1 MNRRPWVPLTFL
13 TLLLGCSSASTGA
26 NTGRYACA
34 LDDECASGFVC
45 RAGVCQAE
53 GGPQL
58 PPDPGGP
65 GEGPDGGGSD
75 PGTPSSPPTRLAF
88 VNPARTVGTGQCSAA
103 VVIETQ
109 TEQGVASPVENAT
122 TVSVSAQPSTA
133 VSFFR
138 DAACTQSTS
147 SVTVDAGGSRATFYF
162 RGSVAQT
169 VRIGVSS
176 SGLASATQDAVLR
189 TPGQVVGVFFV
200 TGAQTLATSGC
211 SGKVELEA
219 RDADAIPTT
228 FSSPRTMTLS
238 GTGLTFFSNASC
250 TTPLSNPVFAAG
262 TTRSSF
268 YFKGKS
274 SGTNRL
280 SVAVSGLSTV
290 SQDETIL
297 PVVRSGVC
305 TLPANGLSVTCPIS
319 PAQVDMS
326 KTLLM
331 ISLSPSGRSPDSGG
345 VRCMLSARDAF
356 TCGRYTAAPGGFDI
370 FWQTVELGTGLRV
383 QHLQP
388 SCQGSFLSSVPIET
402 VSPQKSFLLV
412 SSEQSGTLLGEG
424 NLYTATL
431 ADAGNRVDLQFSGNC
446 SPFWKGSL
454 QVVELDGIQV
464 HRGGGSMIRGQT
476 GAGNAGLPAANPA
489 TTALLF
495 TYRVNNA
502 GAANLCDRVMR
513 GEVFGSTEL
522 DFSRALLDDS
532 QNCATAVIEA
542 MAWERINFG
551 SLAKVQSVQVGLSVD
566 QLQTSPGITA
576 VDRTRAVVFAS
587 GQSMNGQAGGE
598 ASYSGDD
605 VLGESLAGFSFS
617 SATELRVR
625 RASALGQARWTAY
638 VVEFNP

>member
-1 MNRRPWVPLTFL
+1 MNRCPWMLL
-13 TLLLGCSSASTGA
+13 TLLTLLMGCSSASTGA
-26 NTGRYACA
+26 NTQRYACA

-45 RAGVCQAE
+45 RAGVCQAA
-53 GGPQL
+53 QAS
-58 PPDPGGP
+58 
-65 GEGPDGGGSD
+65 GGSD
-75 PGTPSSPPTRLAF
+75 AGTPSGLPTRLAF
-88 VNPARTVGTGQCSAA
+88 VSPVQTVGTGQCSAA

-109 TEQGVASPVENAT
+109 TEQGAAAPVESAT
-122 TVSVSAQPSTA
+122 TVSVSAQPATD
-133 VSFFR
+133 VSFFS
-138 DAACTQSTS
+138 DAACTTPTN
-147 SVTVDAGGSRATFYF
+147 SVTVDAGGSRAIFYL
-162 RGSVAQT
+162 RGSVAQS
-169 VRIGVSS
+169 VLVGVSS
-176 SGLASATQDAVLR
+176 NGLASATQEEVLLV
-189 TPGQVVGVFFV
+189 PGQAVSVSFV
-200 TGAQTLATSGC
+200 TSAQTLATSGC

-219 RDADAIPTT
+219 RDANAIPTT
-228 FSSPRTMTLS
+228 FSNQRSMTLS

-250 TTPLSNPVFAAG
+250 TLSHLFPAFPAG

-268 YFKGKS
+268 YFKGKI

-280 SVAVSGLSTV
+280 SVAVSGVSTV

-305 TLPANGLSVTCPIS
+305 TMPATGYSVTCLIS
-319 PAQVDMS
+319 PAQVDLS

-345 VRCMLSARDAF
+345 VRCFLSAKDAF
-356 TCGRYTAAPGGFDI
+356 TCGRNAAAPSSFDI

-388 SCQGSFLSSVPIET
+388 SCQGSFLTSVPIAT

-412 SSEQSGTLLGEG
+412 SSEQSATLLGEG
-424 NLYTATL
+424 NIYTATL
-431 ADAGNRVDLQFSGNC
+431 ADSGTRVELQFSGNC

-454 QVVELDGIQV
+454 QVVELEGIQV
-464 HRGGGSMIRGQT
+464 YRGGGAMSGSQT
-476 GAGNAGLPAANPA
+476 AAGNTGLPTADLA

-502 GAANLCDRVMR
+502 GTANLCDRVMR
-513 GEVFGSTEL
+513 GQVSTTTAL
-522 DFSRALLDDS
+522 DFSRALGS
-532 QNCATAVIEA
+532 PPNCTTAGIEA

-551 SLAKVQSVQVGLSVD
+551 PLAKVQSVQVSMSAD
-566 QLQTSPGITA
+566 QLQVSPSFLTA

-587 GQSMNGQAGGE
+587 GQGMNGQAGGE

-617 SATELRVR
+617 SITQLQVR
-625 RASALGQARWTAY
+625 RASALGQAKWTAY
-638 VVEFNP
+638 VVEFNPP